1 MSKNKILAVLS
12 VFLVFLLFVAM
23 KPGDNPVILMRV
35 ASIAT
40 GGVFFAM
47 ILYTRILWRVS
58 PFCKLHNVID
68 IGGKWH
74 GKLFIDEGSIYEIDV
89 QIIQY
94 LDDIKIRLKTNDF
107 YEDSLVCKMKKTNQ
121 GTFLYFVYKSKP
133 SGKLDSIDK
142 IEYGTFIVKCDE
154 DFLEG
159 MYYASS
165 KRSGK
170 VELYRK

>member
-40 GGVFFAM
+40 GVIFFCM
-47 ILYTRILWRVS
+47 ILYTRVLWRIT
-58 PFCKLHNVID
+58 PFNNLHSVID
-68 IGGKWH
+68 IGGKWQ
-74 GKLFIDEGSIYEIDV
+74 GKLYIDDGLTYEIDV
-89 QIIQY
+89 HIIQS
-94 LDDIKIRLKTNDF
+94 LDDIKIKLKTNDF
-107 YEDSLVCKMKKTNQ
+107 YEDSLVCKMKKTNK

-133 SGKLDSIDK
+133 SGKLDDVEK